1 MVVVAIKTL
10 QALSD
15 LYNKNKFYGSK
26 KESGKESC
34 KEGSQEGCEEGSS
47 KEEGRKEDSKACLI
61 ANLQLFFQ
69 KRSITPMMLLFF
81 LIQLQFLCTT
91 LKKCLR

>member
-1 MVVVAIKTL
+1 MLPTLVQQLVMVVVAIKTL

-61 ANLQLFFQ
+61 ANLHCSFRKEASL
-69 KRSITPMMLLFF
+69 P
-81 LIQLQFLCTT
+81 
-91 LKKCLR
+91 

>member
-34 KEGSQEGCEEGSS
+34 KEGSQEDCKEGSS
-47 KEEGRKEDSKACLI
+47 KKEGRKEDSKACLI
-61 ANLQLFFQ
+61 ATLQF
-69 KRSITPMMLLFF
+69 SIRKKHHSHDAFFF
-81 LIQLQFLCTT
+81 LCYF
-91 LKKCLR
+91 